1 MPEASERRERNSSRF
16 KLGGLKRAPLIR
28 ALALSGRSQVELAEE
43 YGVTEQAISAFQQ
56 RNRAEIDAL
65 KADAANEFAGVL
77 IAQKINRVV
86 ALEEILEKALQPTPK
101 IDNKGFQVVDP
112 ETGNFIYEV
121 DGRTALAALK
131 QAAEEMG
138 QLVQRTQVAGDLNT
152 TTTYRIEG
160 VDPADLK

>member
-1 MPEASERRERNSSRF
+1 MAAVDRQARNSSRF
-16 KLGGLKRAPLIR
+16 KLGGLRRAPLIR
-28 ALALSGRSQVELAEE
+28 ALALSGRTQTDLAEE
-43 YGVTEQAISAFQQ
+43 YGVTQQSISEFAQ

-86 ALEEILEKALQPTPK
+86 ALEEILEAALEPK
-101 IDNKGFQVVDP
+101 PKTDNKGFQVVDP
-112 ETGNFIYEV
+112 DTGDPVYEV